1 VVLKGLFSRVHLLKF
16 SCCLIVCMLVVEM
29 FIYTASMN
37 IYYPSLLLFLE
48 TFLAREQCEG
58 TLWRQTDL
66 PTLGYSE

>member
-1 VVLKGLFSRVHLLKF
+1 MAKF
-16 SCCLIVCMLVVEM
+16 G
-29 FIYTASMN
+29 AKADSM
-37 IYYPSLLLFLE
+37 LFLE